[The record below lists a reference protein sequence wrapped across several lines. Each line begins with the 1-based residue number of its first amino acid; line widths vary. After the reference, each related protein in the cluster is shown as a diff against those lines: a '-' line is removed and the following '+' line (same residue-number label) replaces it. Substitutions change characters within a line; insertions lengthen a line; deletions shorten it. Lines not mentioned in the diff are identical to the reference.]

1 VVVSGPSGAG
11 KSSVVAGLSRRLAF
25 RFSVSMTTRPARP
38 GEADGA
44 AYFFVDRERFLSAVA
59 SGELLEWA
67 EYSGHLYGTPRG
79 QVEGPLAAGED
90 VLLDIEMRGAEQ
102 VKAAFPEAV
111 FVFIAP
117 PSLRVLEQRLRGR
130 GDTGDEQVARRLAV
144 AREQME
150 QARAWFDHI
159 VVNDDLERAIGEVAG
174 ILTSP
179 TPPGSTS

>member
-1 VVVSGPSGAG
+1 
-11 KSSVVAGLSRRLAF
+11 
-25 RFSVSMTTRPARP
+25 M
-38 GEADGA
+38 DGA
-44 AYFFVDRERFLSAVA
+44 AYFFVARERFLSAVA
-59 SGELLEWA
+59 AGELLEWA
-67 EYSGHLYGTPRG
+67 EYSGHLYGTPRA

-111 FVFIAP
+111 FVFVAP

-130 GDTGDEQVARRLAV
+130 GDTGDEQVARRLGV

-174 ILTSP
+174 ILSSP